1 MIGNL
6 PIYHKNRLIQIFQD
20 HWEEFKRFHPS
31 LVNEDIEV
39 NVQKMMGCGMFS
51 NGYAEYR
58 YSCGHIKRVPFS
70 CKSRFCLRCSKA
82 YIDNW
87 VAKMKQT
94 IFAKVNH
101 RHIILTVPGSLW
113 KYFHNP
119 KTLKLLADCGAELV
133 QEVCHICLKGKQIE
147 LGIILVTQTTGRKS
161 TWNPHLHLLV
171 TEGGLDKDNHWRDFY
186 YFDYKILRKKWM
198 YILLSALKKT
208 FSSGPEALR
217 LIDEAFKTNA
227 AMGFI
232 ARAKREKVRKT
243 GIIGYLIK
251 YVASPPIALYRI
263 TGYDG
268 RYVEYCYREHPTD
281 RQASTKVSAF
291 EFIARLIQH
300 IPPKGLKLIRHYG
313 LYARCKARKVKE
325 AIDNIFK
332 LVKAVSQGFLPFF
345 KVDLA
350 LNYRDRL
357 KKSFNI
363 GPFKCPHCGNRLILY
378 EAWHPKHGA
387 IYNIFRDERWVDYVV
402 EEKRPENSRT
412 IQQDNQL
419 FLFEMPS
426 SN

>member
-1 MIGNL
+1 MIDNL

-58 YSCGHIKRVPFS
+58 Y
-70 CKSRFCLRCSKA
+70 
-82 YIDNW
+82 
-87 VAKMKQT
+87 
-94 IFAKVNH
+94 
-101 RHIILTVPGSLW
+101 
-113 KYFHNP
+113 
-119 KTLKLLADCGAELV
+119 
-133 QEVCHICLKGKQIE
+133 
-147 LGIILVTQTTGRKS
+147 
-161 TWNPHLHLLV
+161 
-171 TEGGLDKDNHWRDFY
+171 RDFY

-208 FSSGPEALR
+208 FSSDPEALR